1 MKRAF
6 KILAAIVVLLLAVV
20 LALPFLI
27 DVNQFR
33 PYLEQQLSQT
43 LRRTVKI
50 GEIKLALLQGGVS
63 ASDLSIS
70 DDPAYSKDPFL
81 TAKSLD
87 IGVDMKTLVF
97 DRKLHVK
104 EVTIDGADVTLIQHD
119 NGDWNF
125 SSLAASSPEA
135 ERAAPPPQ
143 ATPAPANGDSL
154 DLSVQAIRVTNSRV
168 RLLQPP
174 DKHEFN
180 DVNFE
185 LKDFS
190 KTTAMPFTL
199 DADAGGA
206 GKIKI
211 DGKAGPI
218 PPTNTAETP
227 FNANIQIDGLN
238 LAKSGFINPA
248 SGMAGE
254 LTFKGDV
261 NSDGKIAAAKG
272 AVTIDKLK
280 ISKTGAVAPH
290 PVAANIALAHDLK
303 TRRGNIARSTLK
315 LGAASANIS
324 GSYALGGASPSINA
338 TLNAPNMPLSEIVA
352 FLPTFDVVLPTG
364 ATLDGGTISVDLT
377 ARGPA
382 ANPNATGQL
391 KIENTTLKGYDLG
404 SKLRFISQLAGISTS
419 PTTPITLASVKFD
432 SDPTIRNIREI
443 VLNAP
448 SIGQLTG
455 SGVITPKQDL
465 DFKMQAVVKTG
476 GVLAAALAQRGETTT
491 VPFFI
496 KGNASNPTFSADVKS
511 LANEKIQQVLKNPE
525 GAIKNAKDAAD
536 TARGIL
542 DLFKKA
548 PKQPQDTPQ
557 GTK

>member
-1 MKRAF
+1 MKRVF
-6 KILAAIVVLLLAVV
+6 KIVAAILVLLLAAL

-27 DVNQFR
+27 DVNRFR
-33 PYLEQQLSQT
+33 PYLENELGQVLH
-43 LRRTVKI
+43 RTVKI
-50 GEIKLALLQGGVS
+50 GDIKLALMQGGVA

-70 DDPAYSKDPFL
+70 DDPDYSKEPFL
-81 TAKSLD
+81 TAKALN

-97 DRKLHVK
+97 ERKLHVK
-104 EVTIDGADVTLIQHD
+104 EVTIDGADVTLIQKD

-135 ERAAPPPQ
+135 ERAGTTQ
-143 ATPAPANGDSL
+143 PAPVPAANDGSL
-154 DLSVQAIRVTNSRV
+154 DLSVQAVRITNSRV
-168 RLLQPP
+168 RLFQNP

-199 DADAGGA
+199 SADAGGA

-218 PPTNTAETP
+218 PSNNTAETP

-238 LAKSGFINPA
+238 LAKSGFTSPS
-248 SGMAGE
+248 SGFAGD

-261 NSDGKIAAAKG
+261 NSDGKTAAAKG

-280 ISKTGAVAPH
+280 ISKTGAVAPR
-290 PVAANIALAHDLK
+290 PVAANIAIAHDLK

-315 LGAASANIS
+315 LGSASANIS

-338 TLNAPNMPLSEIVA
+338 TLDAPNMPLNELVA
-352 FLPTFDVVLPTG
+352 FLPTFDIVLPTG
-364 ATLDGGTISVDLT
+364 ATLDGGTVSVDAT

-382 ANPNATGQL
+382 SDPNATGTF

-404 SKLRFISQLAGISTS
+404 SKLRFIQQLAGIATS
-419 PTTPITLASVKFD
+419 PTTQITLASVKFD
-432 SDPTIRNIREI
+432 SDPTARNIREI
-443 VLNAP
+443 ILNAP
-448 SIGQLTG
+448 TIGQLSG
-455 SGVITPKQDL
+455 SGVISPKHDL
-465 DFKMQAVVKTG
+465 DFKMKAVVKTG

-491 VPFFI
+491 VPFSI
-496 KGNASNPTFSADVKS
+496 RGNASNPIFTPDVKA
-511 LANEKIQQVLKNPE
+511 LANEKIQQVIKNPE
-525 GAIKNAKDAAD
+525 GAVKNAKDAAD
-536 TARGIL
+536 TARGIIN
-542 DLFKKA
+542 LFKKA
-548 PKQPQDTPQ
+548 PKQE
-557 GTK
+557 TK